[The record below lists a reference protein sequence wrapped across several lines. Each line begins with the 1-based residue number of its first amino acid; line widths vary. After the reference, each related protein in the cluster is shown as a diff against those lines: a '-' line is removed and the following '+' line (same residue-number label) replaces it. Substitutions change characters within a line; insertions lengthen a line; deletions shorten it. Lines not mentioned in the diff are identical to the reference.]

1 MIAYKGFDKN
11 MQCRGYQYKEG
22 EEYTASG
29 DINVCE
35 NGFHA
40 CDNPLDVFKYYRPDG
55 TNKFYVVDCSG
66 DINRKENED
75 SKFSCEKIKICA
87 EINIA
92 KMIKI
97 GVKAIIKR
105 AKTGAASGDYSTGAA
120 SGYGSTGAA
129 SGDYSTGAAS
139 GNCSTGAASGGYS
152 TGAASGDYST
162 GAASGYSSTGAAS
175 GYWSTGAASGYGST
189 GAASGYGSTGAAS
202 GYYSTGAASGDC
214 STGAASGNF
223 STGAAS
229 GDYST
234 GAASG
239 DYSTGIANGKNS
251 IAVAN
256 GNKARAKGAMGNY
269 IVLTEYDNNMNLLCC
284 KTHKV
289 DGKTIKPDTLYM
301 LSGGKFVPVE

>member
-29 DINVCE
+29 DISICE

-55 TNKFYVVDCSG
+55 TNKFHVVDCSG

-75 SKFSCEKIKICA
+75 SKFACEKLKVGA
-87 EINIA
+87 EVNLA
-92 KMIKI
+92 TMIKV
-97 GVKAIIKR
+97 GVEAIFKHTKDIKE
-105 AKTGAASGDYSTGAA
+105 TS
-120 SGYGSTGAA
+120 
-129 SGDYSTGAAS
+129 S
-139 GNCSTGAASGGYS
+139 GNY
-152 TGAASGDYST
+152 
-162 GAASGYSSTGAAS
+162 
-175 GYWSTGAASGYGST
+175 
-189 GAASGYGSTGAAS
+189 STGAAS
-202 GYYSTGAASGDC
+202 GYYSTGAASGYYSKGAASGYK
-214 STGAASGNF
+214 STGAASGNW

-229 GDYST
+229 GNYST

-256 GNKARAKGAMGNY
+256 GYKSKAKGTLGNY
-269 IVLTEYDNNMNLLCC
+269 LVLTEYDSNGNLLFC
-284 KTHKV
+284 KMHKV
-289 DGKTIKPDTLYM
+289 DGKTIKPDTLYT
-301 LSGGKFVPVE
+301 LVSGKFVEVPK